1 MSLEKISSFNERSFF
16 GEADAALLAKRDIFR
31 EFYLFNLGAFSG
43 VLLYLWKN
51 S

>member
-1 MSLEKISSFNERSFF
+1 
-16 GEADAALLAKRDIFR
+16 LAKRDIFR

-51 S
+51 SWEFGESLPAAIPDSESSSNP